1 MSKSIAIQ
9 NVNIVNEG
17 EIYTASV
24 WIFNG
29 IIQEISEDP
38 IEEEVDEEIDGTG
51 LYLMPGIIDGQVHFR
66 DPGLTHKADLNS
78 ETRAAV
84 AGGVTS
90 FFDMPNTVP
99 NALTPA
105 LVEEKNS
112 IAAQKSLANYCFML
126 GINNDNVDEV
136 LATDTSKYPCL
147 TDDGLYFTKKGNLL
161 ADSPQILEK
170 IFSKSKTMLA
180 IHSELEAIIEA
191 NEEKFKAQYGDDVP
205 VELHPIIRS
214 EEACY
219 QSTVRAIEL
228 AKKHNARLHILHLST
243 AKETDLFDNS
253 IPLEEKKITT
263 EASVHHLWFTDKDYA
278 RLGKKIKWNPAIKT
292 QKDKDGLLAA
302 VLDDRID
309 IITTDHAPHAW
320 EEKDKPYFQSMSGA
334 PLVQHSL
341 VTMLEFYHEGK
352 ISFEKIVEKMSHNVA
367 ILYGINDRGFIREGY
382 AADLTLVDLNK
393 KWTVKKDNILYK
405 CGWSPLE
412 GYTFKSKVIHTFVNG
427 NHVYNNG
434 EFNESQ
440 KGEKLSFYQREF

>member
-1 MSKSIAIQ
+1 
-9 NVNIVNEG
+9 
-17 EIYTASV
+17 
-24 WIFNG
+24 
-29 IIQEISEDP
+29 
-38 IEEEVDEEIDGTG
+38 
-51 LYLMPGIIDGQVHFR
+51 
-66 DPGLTHKADLNS
+66 
-78 ETRAAV
+78 
-84 AGGVTS
+84 
-90 FFDMPNTVP
+90 
-99 NALTPA
+99 
-105 LVEEKNS
+105 
-112 IAAQKSLANYCFML
+112 
-126 GINNDNVDEV
+126 
-136 LATDTSKYPCL
+136 
-147 TDDGLYFTKKGNLL
+147 
-161 ADSPQILEK
+161 
-170 IFSKSKTMLA
+170 
-180 IHSELEAIIEA
+180 
-191 NEEKFKAQYGDDVP
+191 
-205 VELHPIIRS
+205 
-214 EEACY
+214 
-219 QSTVRAIEL
+219 
-228 AKKHNARLHILHLST
+228 
-243 AKETDLFDNS
+243 
-253 IPLEEKKITT
+253 LEEKKITT

-292 QKDKDGLLAA
+292 QKDNAGLLAA

-352 ISFEKIVEKMSHNVA
+352 ISLEKIVEKMSHNVA

>member
-1 MSKSIAIQ
+1 MLKSTAIQ
-9 NVNIVNEG
+9 NVKIVNEG

-29 IIQEISEDP
+29 IIQEISEEP
-38 IEEEVDEEIDGTG
+38 ITEEVDEEIDGKG
-51 LYLMPGIIDGQVHFR
+51 LFLFPGIIDGQVHFR

-105 LVEEKNS
+105 LVEEKNR

-126 GINNDNVDEV
+126 GINNDNVDEI
-136 LATDTSKYPCL
+136 LATDTSVYPCL

-170 IFSKSKTMLA
+170 IFSKSQTMLA
-180 IHSELEAIIEA
+180 IHSELEAIIEV
-191 NEEKFKAQYGDDVP
+191 NEEKFREQYGDDVP

-219 QSTVRAIEL
+219 QSSVRAIEL

-243 AKETDLFDNS
+243 AKETELFDNS

-352 ISFEKIVEKMSHNVA
+352 ISLEKIVEKMSHNVA
-367 ILYGINDRGFIREGY
+367 ILYGINDRGFIREGF

-434 EFNESQ
+434 VFNEDQ
-440 KGEKLSFYQREF
+440 KGEKLTFYKREF